1 MQKWPNIWTL
11 CTIVKD
17 QKDIKNN
24 LHLFAYFLV
33 KPKYHTRI
41 PIMIY
46 VLKNWILFHKWWF
59 VFAQLV
65 KLSTIK
71 ILENC
76 RSLTVSHQICTV
88 VAVKHGKTQDL
99 TFFEKLRTKKLRQY
113 TYLEVISPGHRFLE
127 PPWRISYFNVKYCH
141 QILWKYKH
149 VTK

>member
-1 MQKWPNIWTL
+1 MCCSIVIAEIPSCSFAVQKWPNIWTL

-71 ILENC
+71 ILANC
-76 RSLTVSHQICTV
+76 RLLTISHQICV
-88 VAVKHGKTQDL
+88 CCCCSKAWENSRFDLFWKIKDEKT
-99 TFFEKLRTKKLRQY
+99 
-113 TYLEVISPGHRFLE
+113 SPIYIPRGNFTW
-127 PPWRISYFNVKYCH
+127 P
-141 QILWKYKH
+141 
-149 VTK
+149 